1 MSRCPGFVLDLRSSD
16 PSLENVYLSQYYYV
30 LNVRCRLLLVV
41 ELDAGP
47 VARTTSAV
55 G

>member
-1 MSRCPGFVLDLRSSD
+1 MCIFHSTD
-16 PSLENVYLSQYYYV
+16 V
-30 LNVRCRLLLVV
+30 LNIRCRLLLVFEL

-55 G
+55 GQIQPEDRVEDDSSY